1 MEEEIWKDIVGYEGL
16 YLASNMGKIKSIKN
30 GKNKILKPHKYKPN
44 FWCVNLYKNGKHENF
59 KIAYLIL
66 QTFKPNG
73 NKKAKIINIDGNSEN
88 NKLINLKYAD
98 TISYNGKEYNNF
110 KEISEEY
117 NIPYKLLRSRRRLG
131 WTLDEIITI
140 KKVYKNFGGI
150 PKYRNFYG
158 NSVTIPQLSEKY
170 NIPKK
175 NIYQR
180 LSRGWDIYSAVEIPI
195 SKNEVKNEN

>member
-66 QTFKPNG
+66 QTFKPNI

-117 NIPYKLLRSRRRLG
+117 NIPYR
-131 WTLDEIITI
+131 
-140 KKVYKNFGGI
+140 KV
-150 PKYRNFYG
+150 
-158 NSVTIPQLSEKY
+158 
-170 NIPKK
+170 
-175 NIYQR
+175 
-180 LSRGWDIYSAVEIPI
+180 
-195 SKNEVKNEN
+195 